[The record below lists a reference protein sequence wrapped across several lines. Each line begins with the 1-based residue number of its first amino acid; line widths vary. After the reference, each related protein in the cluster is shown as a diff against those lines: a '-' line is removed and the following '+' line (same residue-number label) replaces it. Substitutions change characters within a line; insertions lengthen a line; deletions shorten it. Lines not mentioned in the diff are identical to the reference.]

1 MKIMTNLEEDEIV
14 DGLMAIHME
23 GYEAIEKVVK
33 QSGNSGRVYLPSS
46 WVGCVVKVV
55 RLTPI
60 KDSIDTN
67 TKNKEDK

>member
-1 MKIMTNLEEDEIV
+1 MVNMDEDEIV
-14 DGLMAIHME
+14 DGIMAIHME

-33 QSGNSGRVYLPSS
+33 QSGNSGRVYLPAS

-55 RLTPI
+55 RLTPL

-67 TKNKEDK
+67 TDGKDDS